1 MRKKILSL
9 ILTLCMLLGMFPF
22 VVSTQALAV
31 SETDGKVHL
40 TTAEDL
46 LALMGDSTLWD
57 KNIIL
62 ENDIDMTGVSGQSPI
77 GVQGNTFTGSFVGV
91 PKADG
96 SNPEIKGLDIKA
108 TTLVNRWGLIGE
120 ASGNVTV
127 KNITVSGEISTAGGS
142 VGGIV
147 GIIMSGS
154 LTIENCVNNCKVTST
169 HTRYSR
175 AGGILGI
182 SQNASASIKNCVN
195 NGAISATGDNVGGI
209 VGRFETTA
217 GKTGFAMEIVNCV
230 NNGTVSGTYNNGGA
244 GGIAGAAVDRGGVRM
259 TVQNCLN
266 TGAVTGKGYV
276 GGIVGTPYNAKAP
289 SGNQF
294 VNEYIDCMNTG
305 KITSTQQGNGY
316 VGGIIGYVTSGGKA
330 TVTRVYNAGEIAFS
344 AAPLS
349 LAICGVPRTS
359 VFTGAYYSAGPDDAN
374 GTFVTPASTIDEN
387 KALFPA
393 LTEGAW
399 LFSADGPMLRAF
411 HEHTYANGACTVCGE
426 ADPASCKHE
435 NTKDV
440 IITPATCVSEGL
452 KNVVCQNPDCGE
464 IVERNVTVAKDPTN
478 HVNGLLWY
486 VNEAGTYSYGCPSC
500 GIEPLATQET
510 LPTVYVC
517 QTKLN
522 DISGDDTALGGEDTP
537 VQTIEEAVRRLAG
550 TGGTVFFLSRY
561 TITRSITLPEWN
573 GKITFRGT
581 TDASGNAS
589 SGFFFDFASE
599 IDKYNR
605 LTDNNICLSL
615 GGDAEFDTV
624 VFKGKSGYSVKKAE
638 DGTETV
644 TEGKDTVLVIAAN
657 WHNVDFTYVRC
668 HDRARVFFTAGEFLS
683 KKDNDAAKN
692 VTVNLFGVAV
702 SSGNPKGFVPFY
714 HIVLGDWFGADNKTV
729 DISNK
734 TVTLNMRKGTHGE
747 AEAELV
753 YTMSTHA
760 YNSRRFGLSS
770 NCQTTINLYDASVID
785 KLRTGYTNAVT
796 EDGAASLDKLELNFN
811 DNSVITSIA
820 LIRNTKD
827 TVIRISDEAAE
838 RSKAIPAAFE
848 LQAYGAFAESMTGT
862 VTATYGDHSFA
873 AAVEKPIYEST
884 QTGKYTVNA
893 TVAAEHSF
901 GEWTVTVPA
910 TPTQDGTK
918 TRTCSVCGKEE
929 TSTYTY
935 DCAYH
940 QWLPVEGGYKCAFC
954 ATITETLTAP
964 ITLKIESV
972 AIANGQATVTV
983 SLAATEALKGLRFR
997 IGVPAGFTYVSAA
1010 TNLTEIPA
1018 AGSEV
1023 TPSGMSFGAGT
1034 DSMVLLNFD
1043 EQTLASFEKSNVLT
1057 LTYTVDE
1064 SFTAQSADF
1073 TVNLIEVLDDNAA
1086 SLAADGVG
1094 YTWTPS
1100 AHEHE
1105 YVGTITT
1112 PATCGKDGVK
1122 TFTCQGCGDSY
1133 TEVIPATGAHTFG
1146 EWIVTTPAQVGVKGE
1161 ETRTC
1166 PVCGTTETREIPALE
1181 PEVYVAYIGNVGYTT
1196 VQAAFDAA
1204 KALETITV
1212 AEGTTETVAPKTTVY
1227 LAGDYSGITISGD
1240 YMLETTGRFVYE
1252 NGKVT
1257 TDTNIK
1263 FTHTAKAIVMPV
1275 TASSGNPKGGQ
1286 SLSLGASVEYKYV
1299 PRKTHVDGFA
1309 EFFVKYELLG
1319 TDGKSVAEGSTDA
1332 SAVTLTI
1339 ADRVVSQSD
1348 NTRYEYVLDGVP
1360 AKCMNNTIRITTY
1373 GVNAD
1378 GSVTVGT
1385 KDWGAYVYLQ
1395 SLLAGTGSLRELAVA
1410 LTNFGALAQQN
1421 FNYNT
1426 ENLLS
1431 DILPEADRKL
1441 TVADYAGVTMEKK
1454 YERETRTDANDQFE
1468 AFASSLQLYDR
1479 INIVVTVKSKV
1490 GASTEYAGVKAVYSY
1505 ADAVTGET
1513 ITGEIPFEEWTV
1525 GAVDA
1530 KGRTAYS
1537 INMNEISARNL
1548 RALISLDIVK
1558 ADGTSVYA
1566 LQNLTFNAAE
1576 NYCSTQVGQT
1586 TTLATV
1592 CYSIMNYCDKAIAYF
1607 AN

>member
-1 MRKKILSL
+1 M
-9 ILTLCMLLGMFPF
+9 
-22 VVSTQALAV
+22 
-31 SETDGKVHL
+31 
-40 TTAEDL
+40 
-46 LALMGDSTLWD
+46 
-57 KNIIL
+57 
-62 ENDIDMTGVSGQSPI
+62 
-77 GVQGNTFTGSFVGV
+77 
-91 PKADG
+91 
-96 SNPEIKGLDIKA
+96 
-108 TTLVNRWGLIGE
+108 
-120 ASGNVTV
+120 
-127 KNITVSGEISTAGGS
+127 
-142 VGGIV
+142 
-147 GIIMSGS
+147 
-154 LTIENCVNNCKVTST
+154 
-169 HTRYSR
+169 
-175 AGGILGI
+175 
-182 SQNASASIKNCVN
+182 
-195 NGAISATGDNVGGI
+195 
-209 VGRFETTA
+209 
-217 GKTGFAMEIVNCV
+217 
-230 NNGTVSGTYNNGGA
+230 
-244 GGIAGAAVDRGGVRM
+244 
-259 TVQNCLN
+259 
-266 TGAVTGKGYV
+266 
-276 GGIVGTPYNAKAP
+276 
-289 SGNQF
+289 
-294 VNEYIDCMNTG
+294 
-305 KITSTQQGNGY
+305 
-316 VGGIIGYVTSGGKA
+316 
-330 TVTRVYNAGEIAFS
+330 
-344 AAPLS
+344 
-349 LAICGVPRTS
+349 
-359 VFTGAYYSAGPDDAN
+359 
-374 GTFVTPASTIDEN
+374 
-387 KALFPA
+387 
-393 LTEGAW
+393 
-399 LFSADGPMLRAF
+399 
-411 HEHTYANGACTVCGE
+411 
-426 ADPASCKHE
+426 
-435 NTKDV
+435 
-440 IITPATCVSEGL
+440 
-452 KNVVCQNPDCGE
+452 
-464 IVERNVTVAKDPTN
+464 
-478 HVNGLLWY
+478 
-486 VNEAGTYSYGCPSC
+486 
-500 GIEPLATQET
+500 
-510 LPTVYVC
+510 
-517 QTKLN
+517 
-522 DISGDDTALGGEDTP
+522 
-537 VQTIEEAVRRLAG
+537 
-550 TGGTVFFLSRY
+550 
-561 TITRSITLPEWN
+561 
-573 GKITFRGT
+573 
-581 TDASGNAS
+581 
-589 SGFFFDFASE
+589 
-599 IDKYNR
+599 
-605 LTDNNICLSL
+605 
-615 GGDAEFDTV
+615 
-624 VFKGKSGYSVKKAE
+624 
-638 DGTETV
+638 
-644 TEGKDTVLVIAAN
+644 
-657 WHNVDFTYVRC
+657 
-668 HDRARVFFTAGEFLS
+668 
-683 KKDNDAAKN
+683 
-692 VTVNLFGVAV
+692 
-702 SSGNPKGFVPFY
+702 
-714 HIVLGDWFGADNKTV
+714 LGDWFGADNKTV

-747 AEAELV
+747 AAAELV

-770 NCQTTINLYDASVID
+770 NCQTTINLYDGSVID
-785 KLRTGYTNAVT
+785 KLRTGYTNVVT

-811 DNSVITSIA
+811 DNSVITSNA

-848 LQAYGAFAESMTGT
+848 QQAYGAFAESMTGT

-873 AAVEKPIYEST
+873 AAVENPIYEST
-884 QTGKYTVNA
+884 QTGKCTVNA
-893 TVAAEHSF
+893 TVAPEHSF
-901 GEWTVTVPA
+901 GDWEITVPA

-1100 AHEHE
+1100 A
-1105 YVGTITT
+1105 
-1112 PATCGKDGVK
+1112 
-1122 TFTCQGCGDSY
+1122 
-1133 TEVIPATGAHTFG
+1133 
-1146 EWIVTTPAQVGVKGE
+1146 
-1161 ETRTC
+1161 
-1166 PVCGTTETREIPALE
+1166 
-1181 PEVYVAYIGNVGYTT
+1181 PEVYVAHIGNAGYTT

-1421 FNYNT
+1421 FAYNT